1 MRLENKVAIIT
12 GASSG
17 IGKETARL
25 FCQEG
30 AKITG
35 TSRSVEKL
43 EQICREISGN
53 EEKMIYVKGDVTNR
67 EEMEEVVR
75 KTIDTFGRVDI
86 LVNNAGITQD
96 ALVTKMTKEQWNS
109 VINVDLSGAFNCIQV
124 VAPHMIEQGSG
135 VIINASSISGIYG
148 NIGQTNYAAA
158 KAGLIGMTKTL
169 AKELGRRGVRVNA
182 VAPGF
187 IKTPMTETVPDKI
200 MKMIVERTPLRRM
213 GEPSDV
219 AHAYLY
225 LASDDA
231 RFINGEVL
239 HVDGGL
245 VL

>member
-35 TSRSVEKL
+35 TSRSIDKL
-43 EQICREISGN
+43 EQVCREIGGN

-67 EEMEEVVR
+67 EDMEEVVR
-75 KTIDTFGRVDI
+75 RTIDTFGRVDI
-86 LVNNAGITQD
+86 LINNAGITQD
-96 ALVTKMTKEQWNS
+96 ALVTKMTKEQWNN
-109 VINVDLSGAFNCIQV
+109 VLNVDLSGAFNCIQV

-135 VIINASSISGIYG
+135 VILNASSVSGIYG

-169 AKELGRRGVRVNA
+169 AKELGRKGIRVNA

-200 MKMIVERTPLRRM
+200 MNMILERTPLHRM
-213 GEPSDV
+213 GEPDDV

>member
-1 MRLENKVAIIT
+1 MRLKNKVAIIT

-17 IGKETARL
+17 IGKETAML

-35 TSRSVEKL
+35 TSRSIEKL
-43 EQICREISGN
+43 EQVCREIGGN
-53 EEKMIYVKGDVTNR
+53 EEKMIYVKGDVTST
-67 EEMEEVVR
+67 EDMEEVVR

-86 LVNNAGITQD
+86 LINNAGITQD
-96 ALVTKMTKEQWNS
+96 ALITKMTKEQWNK
-109 VINVDLSGAFNCIQV
+109 VLNVDLSGAFNCIQV
-124 VAPHMIEQGSG
+124 VAPYMIEQGSG
-135 VIINASSISGIYG
+135 VIISASSVSGIYG
-148 NIGQTNYAAA
+148 NIGQTNYSAA

-169 AKELGRRGVRVNA
+169 SKELGRKGVRVNA

-200 MKMIVERTPLRRM
+200 MKMIIERTPLHRM
-213 GEPSDV
+213 GEPGDV

-245 VL
+245 IL

>member
-1 MRLENKVAIIT
+1 MRLKNKVAIIT

-17 IGKETARL
+17 IGKETAML

-35 TSRSVEKL
+35 TSRSIEKL
-43 EQICREISGN
+43 EQVWGGN
-53 EEKMIYVKGDVTNR
+53 EEKMIYVKGDVSNR
-67 EEMEEVVR
+67 EDMEEVVR

-86 LVNNAGITQD
+86 LINNAGITQD
-96 ALVTKMTKEQWNS
+96 ALITKMTKEQWNK
-109 VINVDLSGAFNCIQV
+109 VLNVDLSGAFNCIQV
-124 VAPHMIEQGSG
+124 VAPYMIKQGSG
-135 VIINASSISGIYG
+135 VIINASSVSGIYG
-148 NIGQTNYAAA
+148 NIGQTNYSAA

-169 AKELGRRGVRVNA
+169 SKELGRKGIRVNA

-200 MKMIVERTPLRRM
+200 MKMVIERTPLHRM
-213 GEPSDV
+213 GEPGDV

-245 VL
+245 IL